1 MENKKKSVSFLTTL
15 LVVMIIA
22 LIVLAYLFF
31 DMKKENQATIQQLEE
46 YSGIIEAKKDSL
58 EGELKGIIL
67 QYDSLKTNNDT
78 LNLKLEIQQDKI
90 KRLLALRISDAEKIK
105 KYEKELSTIRDVLK
119 SYIVQIDS
127 LNTKNQVLL
136 VENKELRNTRVKLQT
151 ENIQLSQE
159 KEELTSIKDEAKS
172 LIAGSITV
180 VPLNKRNNQQVRADR
195 TVKIRTDFIVR
206 KNTVADPGA
215 KMIYLRLIRP
225 GGVVLG
231 STKTGGVFEFQSE
244 QIPYSANREV
254 NYEKND
260 LPVSIYWD
268 NDGDLIKGNYIC
280 ELYCENKLM
289 GKTEFT
295 LK

>member
-1 MENKKKSVSFLTTL
+1 MENKKNSGSFLTTL
-15 LVVMIIA
+15 VVVMIVA
-22 LIVLAYLFF
+22 LIVLVYLFF
-31 DMKKENQATIQQLEE
+31 DMKKENLATIQQLQE
-46 YSGIIEAKKDSL
+46 YSSIIEEKKASL

-78 LNLKLEIQQDKI
+78 LNLKLEVQQDKI
-90 KRLLALRISDAEKIK
+90 KRLLSLRIGDAEKIK

-136 VENKELRNTRVKLQT
+136 VENKELRNTRVILQT
-151 ENIQLSQE
+151 QNKQLSEE

-180 VPLNKRNNQQVRADR
+180 VALNKRTNQQDKAEK

-206 KNTVADPGA
+206 KNTVADAGA
-215 KMIYLRLIRP
+215 KIIYLRLIRP

-231 STKTGGVFEFQSE
+231 STKTGGVIEFQSE

-254 NYEKND
+254 NYERND
-260 LPVSIYWD
+260 LPVSIFWD
-268 NDGDLIKGNYIC
+268 NNGDLIKGNYIC
-280 ELYCENKLM
+280 ELYCENKLI
-289 GKTEFT
+289 GKSEFT